1 MIYANHIDDANTG
14 QMKLY
19 RTLNILPTSEFDK
32 NLDDAPIFYYDRHDL
47 AIRGIEFNNL
57 LNFSQWKEFKSN
69 PKARIII
76 NFSDDYLN
84 ILDLKRIGRVI
95 KIKALDSSRITF
107 IVMDSLFKKF
117 TNDEFTKNGI
127 KNVNVVDF
135 PFLLKNVHSPPNL
148 NGKTSYKFS
157 SLSRNYH
164 PWRLELYLRLL
175 KEDLLKEFNFSF
187 HNLKPYDANS
197 SPPSIG
203 KMKAD
208 MASEK
213 YPITPISSQFLENL
227 PYDIGEPLEKWS
239 DVTYDAI
246 YKADFHLL
254 IESHFDCY
262 LGGIWG
268 YAKEDYNEEE
278 FAPAFTTEKTY
289 KAINCKRPFIAVSTP
304 YFLRG
309 VNEMGFKTFSPYID
323 ESYDEIVDNKERM
336 EAIVAETKRI
346 CTLPQDEYET
356 LINNLK
362 PIVEHNFDLFV
373 KLHQNDKTRLNDEA
387 LKQILPFQGSTM
399 SLPSINPEIY

>member
-1 MIYANHIDDANTG
+1 MIYSKQTENDNEG
-14 QMKLY
+14 QIKLY
-19 RTLNILPTSEFDK
+19 NLLNILPLSEFNK
-32 NLDDAPIFYYDRHDL
+32 TKDDSPVFYYDRHDL
-47 AIRGIEFNNL
+47 AIRGVEFNNFL
-57 LNFSQWKEFKSN
+57 DFPQWKEFKSN

-95 KIKALDSSRITF
+95 KIKALDTSKITF
-107 IVMDSLFKKF
+107 IVMDSLFKDF
-117 TNDEFTKNGI
+117 VNNEFKKNGI
-127 KNVNVVDF
+127 KGVNIVPF
-135 PFLLKNVHSPPNL
+135 PYLLKNVSAPPNYQS
-148 NGKTSYKFS
+148 NTSYKFS

-175 KEDLLKEFNFSF
+175 KEDLLKDFNFSF
-187 HNLKPYDANS
+187 HNLKPYSADQ
-197 SPPSIG
+197 PPSITE
-203 KMKAD
+203 MKAD
-208 MASEK
+208 IMLRK
-213 YPITPISSQFLENL
+213 YPVTSISSQFIEDI
-227 PYDIGEPLEKWS
+227 PYDVGEPHTKWS

-254 IESHFDCY
+254 IESHYDCY
-262 LGGIWG
+262 LDGIWG

-278 FAPAFTTEKTY
+278 FAPAFATEKTY

-309 VNEMGFKTFSPYID
+309 INEMGFKTFSPYIN

-336 EAIVAETKRI
+336 KAIVAETKRI

-373 KLHQNDKTRLNDEA
+373 KLHKNDEVRLNDEV
-387 LKQILPFQGSTM
+387 LMELLPFQNPSM

>member
-1 MIYANHIDDANTG
+1 MIYSKQTDNDNEG
-14 QMKLY
+14 QTILY
-19 RTLNILPTSEFDK
+19 SLLNIKPLSDFDPK
-32 NLDDAPIFYYDRHDL
+32 EDDSPSFYYDRHDL
-47 AIRGIEFNNL
+47 AIRRIEFNNFL
-57 LNFSQWKEFKSN
+57 DFSQWKEFKSN
-69 PKARIII
+69 LKSRIII

-95 KIKALDSSRITF
+95 KIKALDTSRITF
-107 IVMDSLFKKF
+107 VVMDSVFEKF
-117 TNDEFTKNGI
+117 TNDEFKKSGI
-127 KNVNVVDF
+127 KNVNVV
-135 PFLLKNVHSPPNL
+135 PYPYLLKNVAAPPNYY
-148 NGKTSYKFS
+148 GQTSYKFS

-175 KEDLLKEFNFSF
+175 KEDLLKDFNFSF
-187 HNLKPYDANS
+187 HNLKPYSADQ
-197 SPPSIG
+197 PPSIG
-203 KMKAD
+203 EMKAN
-208 MASEK
+208 MSSRK
-213 YPITPISSQFLENL
+213 YPITPKSSQFLEGI
-227 PYDIGEPLEKWS
+227 PYDIGEPDVKWS

-254 IESHFDCY
+254 IESHYDCY
-262 LGGIWG
+262 LDGIWS

-278 FAPAFTTEKTY
+278 FAPAFATEKTY

-336 EAIVAETKRI
+336 KAIVAETKRI

-362 PIVEHNFDLFV
+362 PIVKHNFDLFV
-373 KLHQNDKTRLNDEA
+373 KLHQNDEVRLNDEV
-387 LKQILPFQGSTM
+387 LNNLLPLQNPSM
-399 SLPSINPEIY
+399 SLPSLNPEIY